1 MLIRIRRN
9 KDLLLQFQSFE
20 CSSVFASNCCV
31 YCTTRY
37 NKCGRIG
44 TKWLVFFFFTFI
56 EECCVVI
63 EKNIDKKLA
72 NRISYQIWYKGCL
85 KGKFGRG
92 VQICEGGSISAVT
105 PGLIMLLFDM
115 LRLFSKLVGN
125 SSHLLYRHQMFFDIF
140 VFRGSVPCE
149 QGGPEAVFKLVINIF
164 ICRASPNVPLV
175 CRTLETS
182 DRLRNLVKLSP
193 HGNHSLNTDLT

>member
-1 MLIRIRRN
+1 MLIRIRRS

-20 CSSVFASNCCV
+20 CSSLFASNSCV

-44 TKWLVFFFFTFI
+44 TKWLFFFTFI

-92 VQICEGGSISAVT
+92 SKSAKGGPYPLTDLDRGGRI
-105 PGLIMLLFDM
+105 
-115 LRLFSKLVGN
+115 RLFEVLPAIQRNPWVQVNFVSFRSFWPRYGKNITVIG
-125 SSHLLYRHQMFFDIF
+125 MF
-140 VFRGSVPCE
+140 
-149 QGGPEAVFKLVINIF
+149 
-164 ICRASPNVPLV
+164 
-175 CRTLETS
+175 
-182 DRLRNLVKLSP
+182 
-193 HGNHSLNTDLT
+193 